1 MKKKRGNG
9 PIDEELN
16 VTDMR
21 AWRAAREKLE
31 EPKLDDQSL
40 LSPLDLSELS
50 SPERRI
56 AEWTQENFHRLHE
69 YVDHEFDH
77 FADFLNK
84 EFDSFCDQLNKEFGR
99 HVDALNKT
107 AKRSDT
113 GELGKHFDELR
124 KRLIPLVKELRS
136 NERVIARLDARV
148 KKLGAR
154 RAK

>member
-1 MKKKRGNG
+1 MKKKRGHG
-9 PIDEELN
+9 PIDEDLN
-16 VTDMR
+16 AIDMR

-31 EPKLDDQSL
+31 ELKLDDQSL
-40 LSPLDLSELS
+40 LSHLDLSELS
-50 SPERRI
+50 PPERRI

-84 EFDSFCDQLNKEFGR
+84 EFDSFCDQLNKEFER

>member
-69 YVDHEFDH
+69 YFDQEFDH

-99 HVDALNKT
+99 YVDALNRT

-113 GELGKHFDELR
+113 DELAKHFDELR
-124 KRLIPLVKELRS
+124 TRLIPFVKELRS
-136 NERVIARLDARV
+136 NDRVIARLEARV
-148 KKLGAR
+148 KKLEAR